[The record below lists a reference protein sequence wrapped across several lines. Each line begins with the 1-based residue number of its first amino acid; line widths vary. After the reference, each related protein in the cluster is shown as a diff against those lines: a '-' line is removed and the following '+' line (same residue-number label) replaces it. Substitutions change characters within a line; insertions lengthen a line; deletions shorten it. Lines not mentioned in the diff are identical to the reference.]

1 MVTVGERKREM
12 TLEGDDTSDKVVRF
26 SFLIWVLVTQLSLA
40 DESLLSDILLIY
52 AYFCV
57 YTKFQ

>member
-12 TLEGDDTSDKVVRF
+12 TLEGDTSDKVVRF
-26 SFLIWVLVTQLSLA
+26 SFLIWVLVTQLSLV